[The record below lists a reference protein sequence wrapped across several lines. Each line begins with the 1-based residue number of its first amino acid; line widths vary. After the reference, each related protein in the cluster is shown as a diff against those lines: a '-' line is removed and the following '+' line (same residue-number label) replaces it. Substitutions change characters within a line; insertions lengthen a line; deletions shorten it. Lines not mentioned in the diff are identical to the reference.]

1 MQINSVVSPGGMS
14 GVPSQNRDEPQNAKM
29 YQPQLR
35 RYWHRKLKRRPA
47 VRATIASGKANA
59 RILGTACIIAPENL
73 ASLRGAG
80 KYGYREFQI
89 TTYKGQ
95 PTMMVVREPSPSR

>member
-29 YQPQLR
+29 SQPQLR
-35 RYWHRKLKRRPA
+35 RYRHRKLKRRPA

-73 ASLRGAG
+73 ASLRGDG
-80 KYGYREFQI
+80 EIWISGISDHNVQR
-89 TTYKGQ
+89 TTDDD
-95 PTMMVVREPSPSR
+95 VCS